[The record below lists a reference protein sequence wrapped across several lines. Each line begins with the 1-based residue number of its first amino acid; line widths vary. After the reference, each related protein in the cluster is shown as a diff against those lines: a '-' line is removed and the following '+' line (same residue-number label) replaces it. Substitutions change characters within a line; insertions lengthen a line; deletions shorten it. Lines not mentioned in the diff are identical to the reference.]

1 MAEAIAADRAAVC
14 GLIAVEV
21 LSFVGDEDLYRDL
34 CEDFSAF
41 HRLPTSEAEYGAA
54 VTLGRAMRARGV
66 AIPAT
71 DLVIAATAI
80 NHGALLL
87 HADRHFERI
96 AELGE
101 LRQSNPA
108 GG

>member
-1 MAEAIAADRAAVC
+1 VGEAIAADRAAVC
-14 GLIAVEV
+14 GLVAVEV
-21 LSFVGDEDLYRDL
+21 LSFVSDDDQYRAVS
-34 CEDFSAF
+34 EDFSAY
-41 HRLPTSEAEYGAA
+41 HRLPTGEAEYAAA
-54 VTLGRAMRARGV
+54 VTLGRAMRAHGV
-66 AIPAT
+66 TIPAT

-80 NHGALLL
+80 NHRALLL

-108 GG
+108 GA